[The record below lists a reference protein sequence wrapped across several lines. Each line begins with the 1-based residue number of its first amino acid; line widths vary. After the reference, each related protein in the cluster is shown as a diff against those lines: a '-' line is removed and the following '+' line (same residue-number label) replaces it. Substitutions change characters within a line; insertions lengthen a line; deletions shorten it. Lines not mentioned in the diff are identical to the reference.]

1 MNHADQVPRS
11 KERSSRRLLHQAFV
25 LMLAVLL
32 LAGCGGAPAEP
43 KSTPTLS
50 PPIYTPTPAPPTSTP
65 TPTPTPTEAPFPG
78 AIVGGRVYLMDRD
91 RPVQTTVHLFRADYS
106 AMVDSTETDESGYYS
121 FLVEEP
127 DTYIIHVSVGDLTGD
142 NCNPRTES
150 GWQRAWKIDPTLGVT
165 DELVAF
171 VSIPFTISLGD
182 EITLDC
188 EQYCD

>member
-1 MNHADQVPRS
+1 MTGRELVQ
-11 KERSSRRLLHQAFV
+11 QAFG
-25 LMLAVLL
+25 LTLIVLL
-32 LAGCGGAPAEP
+32 LTGCGGAPTEP
-43 KSTPTLS
+43 TATLVPPTA
-50 PPIYTPTPAPPTSTP
+50 TPTPVPLTP

-91 RPVQTTVHLFRADYS
+91 RPVQTTVRIFLADFS

-127 DTYIIHVSVGDLTGD
+127 DTYIIDVLVGDITGD

-165 DELVAF
+165 DELVSF
-171 VSIPFTISLGD
+171 MSIPFTISLGD

>member
-1 MNHADQVPRS
+1 MNG
-11 KERSSRRLLHQAFV
+11 ERALRYAFG
-25 LMLAVLL
+25 LMLIVLL
-32 LAGCGGAPAEP
+32 LTGCSGAPTEP
-43 KSTPTLS
+43 TATLVPPTA
-50 PPIYTPTPAPPTSTP
+50 IPTPVPLTP
-65 TPTPTPTEAPFPG
+65 TPTPTPTEVPFPG
-78 AIVGGRVYLMDRD
+78 AIVGGRIYLMDRD
-91 RPVQTTVHLFRADYS
+91 RPVQTTVLLFRADYS

-127 DTYIIHVSVGDLTGD
+127 DTYIIHISVGDLTGD

-150 GWQRAWKIDPTLGVT
+150 GWQRAWKIDPTTGVT

>member
-1 MNHADQVPRS
+1 MKHAGLISRN
-11 KERSSRRLLHQAFV
+11 KERSRKMTGRELVQQAFG
-25 LMLAVLL
+25 LTLIVLL
-32 LAGCGGAPAEP
+32 LTGCGGAPTEP
-43 KSTPTLS
+43 TATLVPPTATPTQVPL
-50 PPIYTPTPAPPTSTP
+50 TP

-91 RPVQTTVHLFRADYS
+91 RPVQTTVLLFRAADYS
-106 AMVDSTETDESGYYS
+106 MVDSRETDESGYYS

-127 DTYIIHVSVGDLTGD
+127 DTYIIHVSVGDLIGD
-142 NCNPRTES
+142 NCTPRTES